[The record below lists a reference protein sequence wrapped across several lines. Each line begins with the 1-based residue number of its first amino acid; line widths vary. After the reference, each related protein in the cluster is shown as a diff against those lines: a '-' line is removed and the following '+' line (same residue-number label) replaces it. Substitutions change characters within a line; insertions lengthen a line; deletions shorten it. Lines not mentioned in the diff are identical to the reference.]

1 MQLGPILP
9 LAYFVASVVGKD
21 GRRGVPHHLSV
32 QLTSH
37 RALLP
42 CSCVEYGLSR
52 KRPGA
57 NGPQMAGASLL
68 KKNIQSVC
76 TVNSGSLG
84 SKCMGATGH
93 SPEHASGIGAFSL
106 MALATSVKP
115 ICSQTC
121 WGRQPSYIFLS
132 EPHTH
137 RSWIEIETQSL
148 TICGL
153 QAHHEQQQLSIP
165 QWSGPYAGSCQLT
178 VSPHVFLTWISAA
191 SENSRRVHHGPPMQ
205 IFGNWWTLYVFG
217 DHHRSIISVLSG
229 QSLYISIVRINR
241 FRWN

>member
-1 MQLGPILP
+1 MHQANSCKFHSWVTKARCSSVRSFLLHILWHP
-9 LAYFVASVVGKD
+9 FVGKD

-37 RALLP
+37 RALVP

-52 KRPGA
+52 KTPGA
-57 NGPQMAGASLL
+57 ATDGPVLLCWKKFFSLFAL
-68 KKNIQSVC
+68 SSTQVH
-76 TVNSGSLG
+76 SGSLG

-93 SPEHASGIGAFSL
+93 SSEHASGIGAFSL
-106 MALATSVKP
+106 MALAASVKP

-165 QWSGPYAGSCQLT
+165 QWSGPYAGV
-178 VSPHVFLTWISAA
+178 VSIDSFTTCLSTC
-191 SENSRRVHHGPPMQ
+191 PPWSTYA
-205 IFGNWWTLYVFG
+205 NLRKWTLYVFG
-217 DHHRSIISVLSG
+217 DHHRSTISVLSG
-229 QSLYISIVRINR
+229 QSL
-241 FRWN
+241 